1 MVLLL
6 RTEKYKKIMTRYKF
20 LVLPI
25 PDWFGCSLKQEI
37 NTHKSAD
44 AAIEL
49 FDAKF
54 TAQGQ
59 AALSP

>member
-1 MVLLL
+1 
-6 RTEKYKKIMTRYKF
+6 MTRYKF